1 MKIDGDQTLSVTLYL
16 MILIKNKPQVKTT
29 ADANQKQLNRT
40 AFIKKKHGSIR
51 KHYEKLTYCYSNL
64 FFRTHFRLSLFTR

>member
-1 MKIDGDQTLSVTLYL
+1 MKIDDDQTLSVTLYL

-40 AFIKKKHGSIR
+40 AFIKKKHGSMR
-51 KHYEKLTYCYSNL
+51 KH
-64 FFRTHFRLSLFTR
+64 